1 MDNLEEFSSAEIE
14 KALSSEFKKKQPI
27 ASLALPFSVRSISIP
42 RTAQNAAYTLSMTD
56 TKDSDK
62 TIIYKAMIAAYN
74 YTFFDKSAALSA
86 KNLFSSAAKPFISW
100 LNAHKIENRYEIL
113 KLYETDRM
121 DELEN
126 HGGDSPLNR
135 LRPVLG
141 YAIES
146 ESLGKELSSDEYAYL
161 IELRE
166 TKPTPNLNKTQK
178 SIASYFGAVDWL
190 RRDDIGIGSELY
202 SALAS
207 PKLAVNSLSLTA
219 ATIILELKTYKD
231 ELHTLIKSMEPQ
243 LSPWLVIESKGIR
256 NEKCKAVGNLI
267 YLMLSAYHKQD
278 NPSNTLKAALEALI
292 LSNSRSLAAYSI
304 ISSALK
310 SQDECDSLFLNKER
324 DKTKVNVVFTHYHCT
339 TLLNGTLFSI
349 EWIKGVL
356 KGDSSKALT
365 DVEGLMFACLMASL
379 TVQPTDIPKLRHSD
393 FRLMKIGGRVTNIE
407 CEYFKGR
414 AKVFHTTRSLS
425 ARTPEGKALLILLEQ
440 QDEGLPFFTKQE
452 LVMSNQIRSFFGA
465 FNALL
470 QTSDLSEKIKVAH
483 EKQQLPNLMPQ
494 AMCALISHGIHPE
507 NVVNKYPKRIATEE
521 RRKLVAQSP
530 SPCQRYIFGLQAI
543 KNSAVHAFSDP
554 YTLHYLIN
562 RNSHSNQTEKVSYLT
577 EENEEWMNSSGR
589 ITREVMLDLIQNVFN
604 LNFDQDNEE
613 QDNEEQVAA
622 FNSEFMAVTDS
633 IAYKHEEMNARLRVV
648 TGQEKGRVNEV
659 GVMALSNQKENEA
672 LSPIYVSDSPIT
684 VLKMHNYLHEFKKNY
699 KKLLSHNPEH
709 LFKTVIPTVEWLE
722 DTLPKLSK
730 ASQRK
735 GREQFDLMIKNGVV
749 MSVFHSM

>member
-1 MDNLEEFSSAEIE
+1 MDNVEEFSSAEIE

-27 ASLALPFSVRSISIP
+27 ASLELPFSVRSISIP
-42 RTAQNAAYTLSMTD
+42 KCHSNGAYTLLMTD
-56 TKDSDK
+56 TENSDK
-62 TIIYKAMIAAYN
+62 AIIYKAMIAAYN
-74 YTFFDKSAALSA
+74 YAFFDKSAALTA
-86 KNLFSSAAKPFISW
+86 KSLFSKAAKPFIAW
-100 LNAHKIENRYEIL
+100 LNAHKIENRYEVL

-121 DELEN
+121 DELDN
-126 HGGDSPLNR
+126 HGGLSPLSS
-135 LRPVLG
+135 LKGVLS

-146 ESLGKELSSDEYAYL
+146 ESLRKELSSDEYAYL
-161 IELRE
+161 IELRK
-166 TKPTPNLNKTQK
+166 TKPTPNLNNSQK
-178 SIASYFGAVDWL
+178 SIASYFGALDWL

-219 ATIILELKTYKD
+219 ATIILELKTCKD
-231 ELHTLIKSMEPQ
+231 ELYALIKSIEPQ
-243 LSPWLVIESKGIR
+243 LSPWLAVESKDGIH
-256 NEKCKAVGNLI
+256 EKCKAVGNII
-267 YLMLSAYHKQD
+267 YLMLSAYHRQD
-278 NPSNTLKAALEALI
+278 NPSNALKAALEALI
-292 LSNSRSLAAYSI
+292 LSNSRSLASYNTI
-304 ISSALK
+304 THALK

-324 DKTKVNVVFTHYHCT
+324 EKAKVNVRFGHVHCT
-339 TLLNGTLFSI
+339 AILNGTLFSI
-349 EWIKGVL
+349 EWIKDVL
-356 KGDSSKALT
+356 KGDSSKTLT
-365 DVEGLMFACLMASL
+365 SVEGLMFAWLIASL
-379 TVQPTDIPKLRHSD
+379 TVQPTDIPKLTHSD
-393 FRLMKIGGRVTNIE
+393 FRLMKVARRVTNIE

-425 ARTPEGKALLILLEQ
+425 ARTPEGKALLTLLEQ
-440 QDEGLPFFTKQE
+440 QDEGLPFFTKQV
-452 LVMSNQIRSFFGA
+452 LVISNKINSLLGV

-470 QTSDLSEKIKVAH
+470 QISDLSERLEATH

-494 AMCALISHGIHPE
+494 AICALISHGIHSE
-507 NVVNKYPKRIATEE
+507 NVIENPVKITIEE

-530 SPCQRYIFGLQAI
+530 SPCQKEIFALQAI
-543 KNSAVHAFSDP
+543 KNIAVHAFSDP

-577 EENEEWMNSSGR
+577 EENEEWINSSGR

-604 LNFDQDNEE
+604 LNFDQDNEK
-613 QDNEEQVAA
+613 QVAA
-622 FNSEFMAVTDS
+622 FNSEFMAVTDL

-648 TGQEKGRVNEV
+648 TGQEKGSVNEV
-659 GVMALSNQKENEA
+659 GVMALSDQKENEA
-672 LSPIYVSDSPIT
+672 LSPIYVSDSPII

-722 DTLPKLSK
+722 DTLPKMSK

>member
-1 MDNLEEFSSAEIE
+1 MGNFEEFSSAEIE

-27 ASLALPFSVRSISIP
+27 TSLELPFSVRSISIP
-42 RTAQNAAYTLSMTD
+42 RCASNAAYTLLMTD
-56 TKDSDK
+56 SEDPNK

-74 YTFFDKSAALSA
+74 YVFFDKSAALSA
-86 KNLFSSAAKPFISW
+86 KNLFSKTAKPFIGW
-100 LNAHKIENRYEIL
+100 LNAHKIENRYETL
-113 KLYETDRM
+113 KVYETDRM
-121 DELEN
+121 DELDN
-126 HGGDSPLNR
+126 HGGSSPLST
-135 LRPVLG
+135 LKSVLG

-146 ESLGKELSSDEYAYL
+146 ESLRKELSSEEYAYL
-161 IELRE
+161 VELCK
-166 TKPTPNLNKTQK
+166 TKPTPNLNKSQK
-178 SIASYFGAVDWL
+178 SIASYFGALDWL
-190 RRDDIGIGSELY
+190 RRDDIGIGEKLY

-231 ELHTLIKSMEPQ
+231 ELHTLIKSIESQ
-243 LSPWLVIESKGIR
+243 LSPRFAIESKDR
-256 NEKCKAVGNLI
+256 RSEQSKAVGNII
-267 YLMLSAYHKQD
+267 YLMVSAYHKQD
-278 NPSNTLKAALEALI
+278 NPSNPLKAALQAFI
-292 LSNSRSLAAYSI
+292 LSNSRSLAAYST

-310 SQDECDSLFLNKER
+310 SQDECDSLFLNKR
-324 DKTKVNVVFTHYHCT
+324 GDKAKVNVGFTEAHFT

-349 EWIKGVL
+349 KWIKGVL
-356 KGDSSKALT
+356 KGDSSKTLT
-365 DVEGLMFACLMASL
+365 SVEGLMFAWLMASL
-379 TVQPTDIPKLRHSD
+379 TVQPTDISKLTHSD
-393 FRLMKIGGRVTNIE
+393 FRLMKVGGRVTNIE

-414 AKVFHTTRSLS
+414 GKVFHITRSLS
-425 ARTPEGKALLILLEQ
+425 ARTPEGKALLTLLEQ
-440 QDEGLPFFTKQE
+440 QDEGLPFFTKQV
-452 LVMSNQIRSFFGA
+452 LVISNKINSLLGV
-465 FNALL
+465 FNELL
-470 QTSDLSEKIKVAH
+470 QISDLSEKLEATH

-494 AMCALISHGIHPE
+494 AICALISHGIHSE
-507 NVVNKYPKRIATEE
+507 NVIENPVKITIEE

-530 SPCQRYIFGLQAI
+530 SPCKKEIFGLQAI

-604 LNFDQDNEE
+604 LNFDQDNEK
-613 QDNEEQVAA
+613 QVAA
-622 FNSEFMAVTDS
+622 FNSEFMAVTDL
-633 IAYKHEEMNARLRVV
+633 IAHKHEEMNARLKVV

-659 GVMALSNQKENEA
+659 GVMALSNQNENEA
-672 LSPIYVSDSPIT
+672 LSPIYVSDNPIA

-709 LFKTVIPTVEWLE
+709 LFKTVLPTVEWLE
-722 DTLPKLSK
+722 DTLPKMSK

>member
-1 MDNLEEFSSAEIE
+1 MDNVEELTSAEIE
-14 KALSSEFKKKQPI
+14 KALSSDFKNKQPV
-27 ASLALPFSVRSISIP
+27 ASLELPFSVRSIFIP
-42 RTAQNAAYTLSMTD
+42 KQERATAAYTLSMTD
-56 TKDSDK
+56 PDDPDK

-74 YTFFDKSAALSA
+74 YIFFDKSAPVSA
-86 KNLFSSAAKPFISW
+86 KSMFSKAAKPFIAW
-100 LNAHKIENRYEIL
+100 LNGHKIENRYQTL

-121 DELEN
+121 DELES
-126 HGGDSPLNR
+126 HGGFSPLHY
-135 LRPVLG
+135 LRAVLG

-146 ESLGKELSSDEYAYL
+146 ESLRKELSSDEYAYL
-161 IELRE
+161 YELRK
-166 TKPTPNLNKTQK
+166 TKPTPNLNRSQK

-243 LSPWLVIESKGIR
+243 LSPWLVIESKDSR
-256 NEKCKAVGNLI
+256 SEKYKAVGNIL
-267 YLMLSAYHKQD
+267 YLTLSAYHQQD
-278 NPSNTLKAALEALI
+278 NPSNTLKAALEVL
-292 LSNSRSLAAYSI
+292 LVCNSNSLTAYRTMTP
-304 ISSALK
+304 ALK
-310 SQDECDSLFLNKER
+310 SQHDCDSLFLNKVR
-324 DKTKVNVVFTHYHCT
+324 DKTKVNVEFTKYHCT
-339 TLLNGTLFSI
+339 SVLNGTLFSI

-365 DVEGLMFACLMASL
+365 DVEGVMFAWLMASL
-379 TVQPTDIPKLRHSD
+379 TVQPNDIPKLRHSD
-393 FRLMKIGGRVTNIE
+393 FRLMKVGGRVTNIE

-440 QDEGLPFFTKQE
+440 QDEGLPFFTNQG
-452 LVMSNQIRSFFGA
+452 LRISNQLPSLLGT

-470 QTSDLSEKIKVAH
+470 QMSDLSEKIKLAH

-494 AMCALISHGIHPE
+494 AICALICHGIHPE
-507 NVVNKYPKRIATEE
+507 NLVENPRKITIAE
-521 RRKLVAQSP
+521 RRKLVAQSQ
-530 SPCQRYIFGLQAI
+530 STCQRTIFGLQAI
-543 KNSAVHAFSDP
+543 KNSAVHAFSAP
-554 YTLHYLIN
+554 YTLNYLIN

-604 LNFDQDNEE
+604 LNFDQDNEK
-613 QDNEEQVAA
+613 QVAA

-633 IAYKHEEMNARLRVV
+633 IADKHEEMNARLRVV

-709 LFKTVIPTVEWLE
+709 LFITVIPTVEWLE

>member
-1 MDNLEEFSSAEIE
+1 MDNVEELTSAEIE
-14 KALSSEFKKKQPI
+14 KALSSDFKNKQPV
-27 ASLALPFSVRSISIP
+27 ASLELPFSVRSISIP
-42 RTAQNAAYTLSMTD
+42 KTGTSAAYTLSMTD
-56 TKDSDK
+56 TEDSDK
-62 TIIYKAMIAAYN
+62 AIIYKAMIAAYN
-74 YTFFDKSAALSA
+74 YVFFDKSAPVSA
-86 KNLFSSAAKPFISW
+86 KSMFSKAAKPFIAW
-100 LNAHKIENRYEIL
+100 LNGHKIENRYQTL

-126 HGGDSPLNR
+126 HGGFSPLHY
-135 LRPVLG
+135 LRVVLG

-146 ESLGKELSSDEYAYL
+146 ESLRKELSSDEYAYL
-161 IELRE
+161 YELRK

-190 RRDDIGIGSELY
+190 RRDDIGIGSEFY

-243 LSPWLVIESKGIR
+243 LSPWLVIESKGSR
-256 NEKCKAVGNLI
+256 SEKSKAVGNIL
-267 YLMLSAYHKQD
+267 YLMLSAYHQQD
-278 NPSNTLKAALEALI
+278 NPSNTLKAALKVL
-292 LSNSRSLAAYSI
+292 LVCNSNSLTAYSTMTP
-304 ISSALK
+304 ALK
-310 SQDECDSLFLNKER
+310 SQDDCDSLFLNKVR
-324 DKTKVNVVFTHYHCT
+324 DKTKVNVDFTERHCT
-339 TLLNGTLFSI
+339 SALNGELFSI

-356 KGDSSKALT
+356 NDEPSTALT
-365 DVEGLMFACLMASL
+365 DVEQLMFAWLMASL
-379 TVQPTDIPKLRHSD
+379 TVQANDIPKLRHSD
-393 FRLMKIGGRVTNIE
+393 FRLMKVGGRVTNIE

-425 ARTPEGKALLILLEQ
+425 ARAPEGKALLILLEQ
-440 QDEGLPFFTKQE
+440 QDEGLPFFTLQT
-452 LVMSNQIRSFFGA
+452 LHIINTTSTRLGI

-470 QTSDLSEKIKVAH
+470 QSDHLSEKMKAAH
-483 EKQQLPNLMPQ
+483 EKQQLPYLMPQ
-494 AMCALISHGIHPE
+494 AICALICHGIHPR
-507 NVVNKYPKRIATEE
+507 NVVENAQKTPIAE

-530 SPCQRYIFGLQAI
+530 SPCQTTIFGLQAI

-554 YTLHYLIN
+554 YTLNYLIN

-589 ITREVMLDLIQNVFN
+589 ITREVMLDLIHNVFN
-604 LNFDQDNEE
+604 LNFNPRNE
-613 QDNEEQVAA
+613 QQVAA
-622 FNSEFMAVTDS
+622 FNSEFMAVTDL

-648 TGQEKGRVNEV
+648 TGQEKGRVDEV
-659 GVMALSNQKENEA
+659 GVMALSNQKEDEA
-672 LSPIYVSDSPIT
+672 LAPLYVLDSPVT
-684 VLKMHNYLHEFKKNY
+684 VLKMHNYLYEFKKNY

-709 LFKTVIPTVEWLE
+709 LFKTVIPTVEWIE
-722 DTLPKLSK
+722 DTITKMSK

-735 GREQFDLMIKNGVV
+735 GREQFDVMIKNGVV

>member
-1 MDNLEEFSSAEIE
+1 MGDFEEFSSAEIE

-27 ASLALPFSVRSISIP
+27 ASLALPLSVRSISIP
-42 RTAQNAAYTLSMTD
+42 RTAHAAAYTLLMTD

-62 TIIYKAMIAAYN
+62 AIIYKAMIAAYN

-86 KNLFSSAAKPFISW
+86 KDQFSRAAKPFIAW
-100 LNAHKIENRYEIL
+100 LNAHKIENRYDTL

-126 HGGDSPLNR
+126 HGGESPLNK
-135 LRPVLG
+135 LKSVLG

-146 ESLGKELSSDEYAYL
+146 ESLREELSSGEYAYL
-161 IELRE
+161 VELRK
-166 TKPTPNLNKTQK
+166 TKHTPNLNRSQK
-178 SIASYFGAVDWL
+178 SIASYFGALDWL
-190 RRDDIGIGSELY
+190 RRDDIGIGSQLY

-207 PKLAVNSLSLTA
+207 PKLAVKSLSLTA
-219 ATIILELKTYKD
+219 ATVILELKTYKD
-231 ELHTLIKSMEPQ
+231 ELQTLIKSIEPQ
-243 LSPWLVIESKGIR
+243 LSPWLAVESKDSN
-256 NEKCKAVGNLI
+256 NERYKAVGNII

-278 NPSNTLKAALEALI
+278 NPSNTLKAALQALI
-292 LSNSRSLAAYSI
+292 LSNSNSLAARSVI
-304 ISSALK
+304 TSALK
-310 SQDECDSLFLNKER
+310 SQDECDSLFLNKR
-324 DKTKVNVVFTHYHCT
+324 ADKTKVNAVFTTGHCT
-339 TLLNGTLFSI
+339 RLLDGTLFSI
-349 EWIKGVL
+349 EWINGVL
-356 KGDSSKALT
+356 NGDSSKALT
-365 DVEGLMFACLMASL
+365 DVEGVMFSWLMASL
-379 TVQPTDIPKLRHSD
+379 TVQPCDIPKLRHSD
-393 FRLMKIGGRVTNIE
+393 FRLMKVGGRVTNIE

-425 ARTPEGKALLILLEQ
+425 ARTPEGKALLKLLEQ
-440 QDEGLPFFTKQE
+440 QDEDLSFFTKQV
-452 LVMSNQIRSFFGA
+452 LAISDKIPSLLGV

-470 QTSDLSEKIKVAH
+470 QISDLSEKIKVAH
-483 EKQQLPNLMPQ
+483 EKQQLPNVMPQ
-494 AMCALISHGIHPE
+494 TICALISHGIHPG
-507 NVVNKYPKRIATEE
+507 NVIKNPYKIPVEE

-530 SPCQRYIFGLQAI
+530 SPCQREIFGLQAI

-562 RNSHSNQTEKVSYLT
+562 RNSHSNQTEKVSYLI

-589 ITREVMLDLIQNVFN
+589 ITREVMLDLIQNVFS
-604 LNFDQDNEE
+604 LNFE
-613 QDNEEQVAA
+613 QDNERQVAA
-622 FNSEFMAVTDS
+622 FNSEFMAVTDL

-648 TGQEKGRVNEV
+648 TGKEKGRVNEV
-659 GVMALSNQKENEA
+659 GVMALSDQKENEA
-672 LSPIYVSDSPIT
+672 LSPIYVSDTPIT
-684 VLKMHNYLHEFKKNY
+684 VLKMHNYLHEFKNNY

>member
-1 MDNLEEFSSAEIE
+1 MDNLEALSSVEIE

-27 ASLALPFSVRSISIP
+27 ASLELPFSVRSISIP
-42 RTAQNAAYTLSMTD
+42 KCGRYSAYTLLMTN

-62 TIIYKAMIAAYN
+62 AIIYKAMIAAYN
-74 YTFFDKSAALSA
+74 FAFFDKSAVLSA
-86 KNLFSSAAKPFISW
+86 KKTFSSAAKPFIAW

-121 DELEN
+121 DELGN
-126 HGGDSPLNR
+126 HGGFSPLNH
-135 LRPVLG
+135 LRTVLG

-146 ESLGKELSSDEYAYL
+146 ESLSKELSSDDYGYL
-161 IELRE
+161 DELRK
-166 TKPTPNLNKTQK
+166 TKPTPNLNKSQK
-178 SIASYFGAVDWL
+178 SIASYFGALDWL

-202 SALAS
+202 SALSS

-219 ATIILELKTYKD
+219 ATLILELKTYKD

-243 LSPWLVIESKGIR
+243 LSPWLAIESKDGIG
-256 NEKCKAVGNLI
+256 EKRKAVGNII
-267 YLMLSAYHKQD
+267 YLMLSAYYKQD
-278 NPSNTLKAALEALI
+278 NPSNALKAALEALI
-292 LSNSRSLAAYSI
+292 LTNSISLASYSAI
-304 ISSALK
+304 ISTLK
-310 SQDECDSLFLNKER
+310 SQDECDRLFLNKER
-324 DKTKVNVVFTHYHCT
+324 DKTKVNAKFTYTHCT
-339 TLLNGTLFSI
+339 ALLNGTLFSI

-365 DVEGLMFACLMASL
+365 DVEGLMFAWLMASL
-379 TVQPTDIPKLRHSD
+379 TVQPTDIPKLTHSD
-393 FRLMKIGGRVTNIE
+393 FRLMKVGGRVTNIE

-440 QDEGLPFFTKQE
+440 RGEGLLFFTQQA
-452 LVMSNQIRSFFGA
+452 LVISNTNNSLSGV

-470 QTSDLSEKIKVAH
+470 QISDLSEKIKVAH

-494 AMCALISHGIHPE
+494 AICALVSNGIHSKK
-507 NVVNKYPKRIATEE
+507 VVNNPQRIAIEE

-530 SPCQRYIFGLQAI
+530 SPCQSRIFGLQAI

-554 YTLHYLIN
+554 YTLNYLIN

-589 ITREVMLDLIQNVFN
+589 IIREVMLDLIQNVFN

-613 QDNEEQVAA
+613 QVAA
-622 FNSEFMAVTDS
+622 FNSEFMAVTDL

-648 TGQEKGRVNEV
+648 TGQEKGCVNEV
-659 GVMALSNQKENEA
+659 GVMALSDQKENEA
-672 LSPIYVSDSPIT
+672 LSPIYVSDNPIT

-722 DTLPKLSK
+722 DTLPKMSK

>member
-1 MDNLEEFSSAEIE
+1 
-14 KALSSEFKKKQPI
+14 
-27 ASLALPFSVRSISIP
+27 
-42 RTAQNAAYTLSMTD
+42 
-56 TKDSDK
+56 
-62 TIIYKAMIAAYN
+62 
-74 YTFFDKSAALSA
+74 
-86 KNLFSSAAKPFISW
+86 
-100 LNAHKIENRYEIL
+100 
-113 KLYETDRM
+113 M

-126 HGGDSPLNR
+126 HGGDSPLNK
-135 LRPVLG
+135 LKPVLG

-146 ESLGKELSSDEYAYL
+146 ESLQKELSSDEYAYL
-161 IELRE
+161 MELRK
-166 TKPTPNLNKTQK
+166 TKPTPNLNRSQK
-178 SIASYFGAVDWL
+178 SIASYFGALDWL

-219 ATIILELKTYKD
+219 ATIILELKSYKD

-243 LSPWLVIESKGIR
+243 LSPWLVIESKGSR
-256 NEKCKAVGNLI
+256 NGKRKAVGNII

-278 NPSNTLKAALEALI
+278 NPSNTLKAVLQALI
-292 LSNSRSLAAYSI
+292 LSNSRSLAAYNTI
-304 ISSALK
+304 IPVLK

-324 DKTKVNVVFTHYHCT
+324 DKTKVNVKFAELHFSAS
-339 TLLNGTLFSI
+339 LDGALFSI

-365 DVEGLMFACLMASL
+365 GVEGLMFAWLMASL
-379 TVQPTDIPKLRHSD
+379 TVQTFDIPKLTHSD
-393 FRLMKIGGRVTNIE
+393 FRLMKVGGRVTNIE

-425 ARTPEGKALLILLEQ
+425 ARTAEGKALLMLLEQ
-440 QDEGLPFFTKQE
+440 QDEGLPFFANQG
-452 LVMSNQIRSFFGA
+452 LRISNQIPSLLGV

-470 QTSDLSEKIKVAH
+470 QVDDLSEKIEVAH
-483 EKQQLPNLMPQ
+483 EKQQRPNLMPQ
-494 AMCALISHGIHPE
+494 AICALISHGIHSE
-507 NVVNKYPKRIATEE
+507 NVIENPKKITPDE
-521 RRKLVAQSP
+521 RRKLVAQSQ
-530 SPCQRYIFGLQAI
+530 SPCQVHIFGLQAI

-589 ITREVMLDLIQNVFN
+589 ITREVMLDLIHNVFN
-604 LNFDQDNEE
+604 LNFNPRNE
-613 QDNEEQVAA
+613 QQVAA

-633 IAYKHEEMNARLRVV
+633 IADKHEEMNARLRVV

-722 DTLPKLSK
+722 DTLPKMSK

>member
-1 MDNLEEFSSAEIE
+1 MDDLEALSSVEIE
-14 KALSSEFKKKQPI
+14 TLLSSEFAKKQLVTSI
-27 ASLALPFSVRSISIP
+27 KMPFSVRSISIP
-42 RTAQNAAYTLSMTD
+42 KCGGNAAYTLLMTD

-62 TIIYKAMIAAYN
+62 AIIYKAMIAVYN
-74 YTFFDKSAALSA
+74 YAFFDKSAVLSA
-86 KNLFSSAAKPFISW
+86 KELFLKAAKPFIKW
-100 LNAHKIENRYEIL
+100 LNAHKIENRYETL

-126 HGGDSPLNR
+126 HGGSSPLMN
-135 LRPVLG
+135 LKVVLG

-146 ESLGKELSSDEYAYL
+146 ESLSKELSSDEYAYL
-161 IELRE
+161 IELRK
-166 TKPTPNLNKTQK
+166 TKHTPNLNKSQK
-178 SIASYFGAVDWL
+178 STASYFGALDWL

-219 ATIILELKTYKD
+219 ATVILELKTYKD
-231 ELHTLIKSMEPQ
+231 ELQTLIKSIEPQ
-243 LSPWLVIESKGIR
+243 LSPWLVIESKDGTS
-256 NEKCKAVGNLI
+256 EKRKSVGNII

-278 NPSNTLKAALEALI
+278 NPSNALKAALGAFI
-292 LSNSRSLAAYSI
+292 LSNSSSLATYNAI
-304 ISSALK
+304 TPALQ
-310 SQDECDSLFLNKER
+310 SQEECDSLFLNKER
-324 DKTKVNVVFTHYHCT
+324 NKAKVGVHFAKVHFTA
-339 TLLNGTLFSI
+339 TLDGTLFSI

-365 DVEGLMFACLMASL
+365 DVEGLMFAWLMASL
-379 TVQPTDIPKLRHSD
+379 TVQPNDIPKLTHSD
-393 FRLMKIGGRVTNIE
+393 FRLMKVGGRVTNIE

-425 ARTPEGKALLILLEQ
+425 VRTPEGKALLILLEQ
-440 QDEGLPFFTKQE
+440 QDEDLSFFTKQV
-452 LVMSNQIRSFFGA
+452 LTMSKQINSLLGV

-470 QTSDLSEKIKVAH
+470 QISDLSEKLEAAH

-494 AMCALISHGIHPE
+494 AICALVSNGIHPE
-507 NVVNKYPKRIATEE
+507 NVVNNPKKITIEE
-521 RRKLVAQSP
+521 RRKLVAQSQ
-530 SPCQRYIFGLQAI
+530 SPCQKSIFGLQAI

-554 YTLHYLIN
+554 YTLNYLIN

-577 EENEEWMNSSGR
+577 EENEEWMNRSGR

-604 LNFDQDNEE
+604 LNFKPENEK
-613 QDNEEQVAA
+613 QVAA
-622 FNSEFMAVTDS
+622 FNSEFMAVTDL

-659 GVMALSNQKENEA
+659 GVMALSDQKENEA
-672 LSPIYVSDSPIT
+672 LSPIYVLDSPIT

-699 KKLLSHNPEH
+699 KKLLSHNPDH

-722 DTLPKLSK
+722 DTLPKMSK

>member
-1 MDNLEEFSSAEIE
+1 MGDYEELSSAEIE

-42 RTAQNAAYTLSMTD
+42 KSRQSAAYILSMTD

-74 YTFFDKSAALSA
+74 FAFFDKSASLSA
-86 KNLFSSAAKPFISW
+86 KALFSLTAKPFIAW

-126 HGGDSPLNR
+126 HGGDSPLKK
-135 LRPVLG
+135 LKPVLG

-146 ESLGKELSSDEYAYL
+146 ESLRKELSNDEYAYL
-161 IELRE
+161 IELRK

-178 SIASYFGAVDWL
+178 SIASYFGALDWL
-190 RRDDIGIGSELY
+190 RRNDIGIGSELY
-202 SALAS
+202 SVLAS

-219 ATIILELKTYKD
+219 ATVILELKTYKD
-231 ELHTLIKSMEPQ
+231 ELQTLIKSIEPQ
-243 LSPWLVIESKGIR
+243 LSPWLAIESKGSR
-256 NEKCKAVGNLI
+256 VERYKAVGNII
-267 YLMLSAYHKQD
+267 YLMLSAYHKQG
-278 NPSNTLKAALEALI
+278 NPSNILKAALQALI
-292 LSNSRSLAAYSI
+292 LSNSTSLAAYSVI
-304 ISSALK
+304 TSALK
-310 SQDECDSLFLNKER
+310 SQDECDSLFLNKRR
-324 DKTKVNVVFTHYHCT
+324 DKTKVNVKFTQSHCT
-339 TLLNGTLFSI
+339 TLLNSTLFSI

-365 DVEGLMFACLMASL
+365 DVEGLMFAWLMASL

-393 FRLMKIGGRVTNIE
+393 FRLMKVGGRVTNIE

-440 QDEGLPFFTKQE
+440 QDKRLPFFTKQV
-452 LVMSNQIRSFFGA
+452 LVMSNKINSVLGF

-470 QTSDLSEKIKVAH
+470 QISDLSEKLEAAH

-494 AMCALISHGIHPE
+494 AICALISHAIHPE
-507 NVVNKYPKRIATEE
+507 NVVNNPRRITTEE

-530 SPCQRYIFGLQAI
+530 SPCQRDIFGLQAI

-604 LNFDQDNEE
+604 LNFDQD
-613 QDNEEQVAA
+613 DEEQVAA

-722 DTLPKLSK
+722 DTLPKMSK

>member
-1 MDNLEEFSSAEIE
+1 MGNFEEFSSSEIE
-14 KALSSEFKKKQPI
+14 KALSSEFKKKQPVTSI
-27 ASLALPFSVRSISIP
+27 KMPFSVRSISIP
-42 RTAQNAAYTLSMTD
+42 MCASCAAYTLLMTD
-56 TKDSDK
+56 NKDSDK
-62 TIIYKAMIAAYN
+62 AIIYKAMIAAYN
-74 YTFFDKSAALSA
+74 YAFFDKSAALSA
-86 KNLFSSAAKPFISW
+86 KNLFSQTAKPFIEW
-100 LNAHKIENRYEIL
+100 LNAHKVENRYEAL

-121 DELEN
+121 DELGN
-126 HGGDSPLNR
+126 HGGYSPLMN
-135 LRPVLG
+135 LKVVLG

-146 ESLGKELSSDEYAYL
+146 ESLREELSSDEYAYL
-161 IELRE
+161 IELRK
-166 TKPTPNLNKTQK
+166 TKHTPNLNKSQK
-178 SIASYFGAVDWL
+178 SIASYFGALDWL

-207 PKLAVNSLSLTA
+207 PKLAVKSLSLTA
-219 ATIILELKTYKD
+219 ATVILELKTYKD
-231 ELHTLIKSMEPQ
+231 ELQTLIKSIEPQ
-243 LSPWLVIESKGIR
+243 LSPWLVIESKDSKT
-256 NEKCKAVGNLI
+256 EKGKAVGNII
-267 YLMLSAYHKQD
+267 YLMLSAYHTQD
-278 NPSNTLKAALEALI
+278 NPSNALKAALGTFI
-292 LSNSRSLAAYSI
+292 LSNSNSLAAYSAI
-304 ISSALK
+304 TFALK
-310 SQDECDSLFLNKER
+310 SQDECDSLFLNKR
-324 DKTKVNVVFTHYHCT
+324 ADKTKVNVKFAKDHCT

-349 EWIKGVL
+349 EWVKGVL
-356 KGDSSKALT
+356 NGDSSKALT
-365 DVEGLMFACLMASL
+365 DVEELMFAWLMASL
-379 TVQPTDIPKLRHSD
+379 TVQPADIPKLTHSD
-393 FRLMKIGGRVTNIE
+393 FRLMKVGGRVTNIE

-425 ARTPEGKALLILLEQ
+425 ARAPEGKALLILLEQ
-440 QDEGLPFFTKQE
+440 QDEGLPFFTKQV
-452 LVMSNQIRSFFGA
+452 LVISNRINSLLGV

-470 QTSDLSEKIKVAH
+470 QIRDLSEKLEAAH

-494 AMCALISHGIHPE
+494 AICSLFSNGIHAQNVE
-507 NVVNKYPKRIATEE
+507 NFNKITIEE

-530 SPCQRYIFGLQAI
+530 SPCQKEIFGLQAI

-604 LNFDQDNEE
+604 LNFDQDNEK
-613 QDNEEQVAA
+613 QVAA
-622 FNSEFMAVTDS
+622 FNSEFMAVTDL

-659 GVMALSNQKENEA
+659 GVMALSDQKENEA
-672 LSPIYVSDSPIT
+672 LSPIYVSDNPIT

-699 KKLLSHNPEH
+699 KKLLSHNPDH
-709 LFKTVIPTVEWLE
+709 LFKTVMPTVEWLE
-722 DTLPKLSK
+722 DTLPKMSK

>member
-1 MDNLEEFSSAEIE
+1 MDNVESLSSAEIE

-27 ASLALPFSVRSISIP
+27 ASLELPFSVRSIPISK
-42 RTAQNAAYTLSMTD
+42 TGASAAYTLLMTD

-62 TIIYKAMIAAYN
+62 AIIYKAMIAAYN
-74 YTFFDKSAALSA
+74 YTFFDRSAALSA
-86 KNLFSSAAKPFISW
+86 KEIFSTAVKPFIVW
-100 LNAHKIENRYEIL
+100 LNTHKIENRYEIL
-113 KLYETDRM
+113 KLYETHRM

-126 HGGDSPLNR
+126 HGGASPLIS
-135 LRPVLG
+135 LKIVLG
-141 YAIES
+141 YTIES
-146 ESLGKELSSDEYAYL
+146 ESLRKELSSDEYAYL
-161 IELRE
+161 IELRK
-166 TKPTPNLNKTQK
+166 TKHTPNLNKSQK
-178 SIASYFGAVDWL
+178 SIASYFGALDWL
-190 RRDDIGIGSELY
+190 RRDDIGIGSERY

-219 ATIILELKTYKD
+219 ATVILELKTYKD
-231 ELHTLIKSMEPQ
+231 ELQALIRSIKPQ
-243 LSPWLVIESKGIR
+243 LSPWLVIESKDSR
-256 NEKCKAVGNLI
+256 FERCKAVGKLI

-278 NPSNTLKAALEALI
+278 NPSNALKAALGAFI
-292 LSNSRSLAAYSI
+292 LSNSSSLATYNAI
-304 ISSALK
+304 TPALQ
-310 SQDECDSLFLNKER
+310 SQEECDSLFLNKER
-324 DKTKVNVVFTHYHCT
+324 NKAKVGVHFAKVHFTA
-339 TLLNGTLFSI
+339 TLDGTLFSI

-356 KGDSSKALT
+356 NGDSSKALT
-365 DVEGLMFACLMASL
+365 DVEGLMFAWLMASFTL
-379 TVQPTDIPKLRHSD
+379 QPNDIPKLRHSD

-425 ARTPEGKALLILLEQ
+425 TRTPEGKALLILLEQ
-440 QDEGLPFFTKQE
+440 QDEGLPFFTKQG
-452 LVMSNQIRSFFGA
+452 LVISNKINSLLGV

-470 QTSDLSEKIKVAH
+470 QISDLSEKLEAAH
-483 EKQQLPNLMPQ
+483 KKQQLPNLMPQ
-494 AMCALISHGIHPE
+494 AICSLVSNGTHPE
-507 NVVNKYPKRIATEE
+507 NIIENPGKITIEE
-521 RRKLVAQSP
+521 RRKLVAQSQ
-530 SPCQRYIFGLQAI
+530 SPCQKNFFGFQAI

-554 YTLHYLIN
+554 YTLNYLIN

-604 LNFDQDNEE
+604 LNFKPENEK
-613 QDNEEQVAA
+613 QVVA
-622 FNSEFMAVTDS
+622 FNSEFMAVTDL

-659 GVMALSNQKENEA
+659 GVMALSDQKEDEA

-722 DTLPKLSK
+722 DTLPKMSK

>member
-1 MDNLEEFSSAEIE
+1 MDDLEALSSVEIE
-14 KALSSEFKKKQPI
+14 TLLSSEFAKKQLVTSI
-27 ASLALPFSVRSISIP
+27 KMPFSVRSISIP
-42 RTAQNAAYTLSMTD
+42 KCRGNAAYTLLMTD

-62 TIIYKAMIAAYN
+62 AIIYKAMIAAYN
-74 YTFFDKSAALSA
+74 YAFYDKSAALSA
-86 KNLFSSAAKPFISW
+86 KSLFSHAVKPFIQW
-100 LNAHKIENRYEIL
+100 LNAHKIENRYETL

-121 DELEN
+121 DELDN
-126 HGGDSPLNR
+126 HGGYSPLIN
-135 LRPVLG
+135 LKSLLG

-146 ESLGKELSSDEYAYL
+146 ESLRKELSSEEYAYL
-161 IELRE
+161 IELRK
-166 TKPTPNLNKTQK
+166 TKHTPNLNKSRK
-178 SIASYFGAVDWL
+178 SIASYFGALDWL
-190 RRDDIGIGSELY
+190 RRDDIGIGSERY

-231 ELHTLIKSMEPQ
+231 ELQTLIKSIEPQ
-243 LSPWLVIESKGIR
+243 LSPWLVIELKDSEYERG
-256 NEKCKAVGNLI
+256 KALGNII

-278 NPSNTLKAALEALI
+278 NPSNALKAAFQAFI
-292 LSNSRSLAAYSI
+292 LSNSRSLAAYSVI
-304 ISSALK
+304 TSALK
-310 SQDECDSLFLNKER
+310 SQDECDSLFLNKRRE
-324 DKTKVNVVFTHYHCT
+324 KTKVNVGFAQNHFTAS
-339 TLLNGTLFSI
+339 LDGTLFSI
-349 EWIKGVL
+349 ESIKGVL
-356 KGDSSKALT
+356 NGDSSKVLT
-365 DVEGLMFACLMASL
+365 DVEGLMFAWLMASL
-379 TVQPTDIPKLRHSD
+379 TVQPNDIPKLRHSD
-393 FRLMKIGGRVTNIE
+393 FRLMKVGGRVTNIE

-425 ARTPEGKALLILLEQ
+425 ARTSEGKALLILLEQ
-440 QDEGLPFFTKQE
+440 QDEGLPFYTKQD
-452 LVMSNQIRSFFGA
+452 LVISNKINSLLGV
-465 FNALL
+465 FNTLL
-470 QTSDLSEKIKVAH
+470 QTGDLSEKIKVTH

-494 AMCALISHGIHPE
+494 AICSLISHGIHPE
-507 NVVNKYPKRIATEE
+507 NVVNNPKIITIEE
-521 RRKLVAQSP
+521 RRKLVAQLQ
-530 SPCQRYIFGLQAI
+530 SPCQSGIWGLQAI

-554 YTLHYLIN
+554 YTLNYLIN

-604 LNFDQDNEE
+604 LNFKPENEK
-613 QDNEEQVAA
+613 QVAA
-622 FNSEFMAVTDS
+622 FNSEFMAVTDL
-633 IAYKHEEMNARLRVV
+633 IAYKHEEMNARLKVV

-659 GVMALSNQKENEA
+659 GVMALSDQKENEA

-699 KKLLSHNPEH
+699 KKLLSHNPDH

-722 DTLPKLSK
+722 DTLPKMSK

>member
-1 MDNLEEFSSAEIE
+1 MGDFEEFSSAEIE

-42 RTAQNAAYTLSMTD
+42 KTDIGHAAYTLSMTD
-56 TKDSDK
+56 TEDSDK

-74 YTFFDKSAALSA
+74 YAFFDKSAALSA
-86 KNLFSSAAKPFISW
+86 SRQFSSEAKPFIEW
-100 LNAHKIENRYEIL
+100 LNAHKIENRYEAL

-126 HGGDSPLNR
+126 HGGCSPLTR
-135 LRPVLG
+135 LKAVLG

-146 ESLGKELSSDEYAYL
+146 ESLRKELSSDEYAYL
-161 IELRE
+161 IELRK
-166 TKPTPNLNKTQK
+166 TKPTPNLNKSQK
-178 SIASYFGAVDWL
+178 SIASYFGASDWL
-190 RRDDIGIGSELY
+190 RRNDIGIGSELY

-207 PKLAVNSLSLTA
+207 PNLSVRSLSLTA
-219 ATIILELKTYKD
+219 ATIILEMKVYKD
-231 ELHTLIKSMEPQ
+231 ELYTLIKNIGPQ
-243 LSPWLVIESKGIR
+243 LSHWLSIESKDR
-256 NEKCKAVGNLI
+256 RSEKCKAVGNII

-278 NPSNTLKAALEALI
+278 NPTNALKAALETFI
-292 LSNSRSLAAYSI
+292 LSNANSLAAYST

-324 DKTKVNVVFTHYHCT
+324 DKVKVNVDFTVLHSSAFLDGS
-339 TLLNGTLFSI
+339 LLSI
-349 EWIKGVL
+349 EWIKRVL
-356 KGDSSKALT
+356 KDDSSKAMT
-365 DVEGLMFACLMASL
+365 NVEGLMFAWLMASL

-393 FRLMKIGGRVTNIE
+393 FRLMKVGGRVTNIE

-425 ARTPEGKALLILLEQ
+425 ARAPEGKALLKLLEQ
-440 QDEGLPFFTKQE
+440 QDEGLPFFIKQD
-452 LVMSNQIRSFFGA
+452 LVISNKINAFFGV

-470 QTSDLSEKIKVAH
+470 QISDLSEKLEAAH

-494 AMCALISHGIHPE
+494 AICALVSNGIHSK
-507 NVVNKYPKRIATEE
+507 NVVNSYQRIAIEE
-521 RRKLVAQSP
+521 RRTLVAQSQ
-530 SPCQRYIFGLQAI
+530 SPCQSGIFGLQAI

-554 YTLHYLIN
+554 YTLNYLIN
-562 RNSHSNQTEKVSYLT
+562 RNSHLNQTEKVSYLT

-613 QDNEEQVAA
+613 QVAA
-622 FNSEFMAVTDS
+622 FNSEFMAVTDL

-659 GVMALSNQKENEA
+659 GVMALSDQKENEA
-672 LSPIYVSDSPIT
+672 LSPIYVSDNPIT

-699 KKLLSHNPEH
+699 KKLLSHNPDH
-709 LFKTVIPTVEWLE
+709 LFKTVMPTVEWLE
-722 DTLPKLSK
+722 DTLPKMSK

>member
-14 KALSSEFKKKQPI
+14 KALSSEFQKKQSI
-27 ASLALPFSVRSISIP
+27 ASLELPFSVRSISIP
-42 RTAQNAAYTLSMTD
+42 KTDTGHAAYTLSMTD
-56 TKDSDK
+56 TEDSDK
-62 TIIYKAMIAAYN
+62 TIIYKAIIAAYN
-74 YTFFDKSAALSA
+74 YAFFDKSAALSA
-86 KNLFSSAAKPFISW
+86 SRQFSSEAKPFIEW
-100 LNAHKIENRYEIL
+100 LNVHKIENRYEAL

-126 HGGDSPLNR
+126 HGGCSPLTR
-135 LRPVLG
+135 LKGVLS

-146 ESLGKELSSDEYAYL
+146 ESLRKELSSDEYAYL
-161 IELRE
+161 IELRK
-166 TKPTPNLNKTQK
+166 TKPTPNLNKSQK
-178 SIASYFGAVDWL
+178 SIASYFGASDWL
-190 RRDDIGIGSELY
+190 RRNDIGIGSELY
-202 SALAS
+202 FALVS
-207 PKLAVNSLSLTA
+207 PKLAVKSLSLTA

-231 ELHTLIKSMEPQ
+231 ELHTLIKSIEPQ
-243 LSPWLVIESKGIR
+243 LNPWLAIESKDSNFER
-256 NEKCKAVGNLI
+256 SKVVGNII

-278 NPSNTLKAALEALI
+278 NSSNALKAALGTFI
-292 LSNSRSLAAYSI
+292 LSNSSSLDAYST

-310 SQDECDSLFLNKER
+310 SQDDCDSLFLNKRR
-324 DKTKVNVVFTHYHCT
+324 DKKKVSSDFTKLHSTV
-339 TLLNGTLFSI
+339 LLDGTLFSI

-365 DVEGLMFACLMASL
+365 DVEGLMFAWLMASL
-379 TVQPTDIPKLRHSD
+379 TVQPNDIPKLRHSD
-393 FRLMKIGGRVTNIE
+393 FRLMKVGGRVTNIE

-414 AKVFHTTRSLS
+414 AKVSHTTRSLS

-440 QDEGLPFFTKQE
+440 QDEGLPFFTKQC
-452 LVMSNQIRSFFGA
+452 LGISNQINSLSGV

-470 QTSDLSEKIKVAH
+470 QISYLSENLEAAH
-483 EKQQLPNLMPQ
+483 EKHQLPNLMPQ
-494 AMCALISHGIHPE
+494 AICSLVSNGIHPE
-507 NVVNKYPKRIATEE
+507 NVINNPKKITIEE
-521 RRKLVAQSP
+521 RRKLVAQSQ
-530 SPCQRYIFGLQAI
+530 SPCPKSIFSLQAI

-554 YTLHYLIN
+554 YTLNYLIN

-604 LNFDQDNEE
+604 LNFKPENEK
-613 QDNEEQVAA
+613 QVSA
-622 FNSEFMAVTDS
+622 FNSEFMAVTDL

-659 GVMALSNQKENEA
+659 GVMALSDQKENEA
-672 LSPIYVSDSPIT
+672 LSPIYVSDNPIT

-699 KKLLSHNPEH
+699 KKLLSYNPDH

-722 DTLPKLSK
+722 DTLPKMSK

>member
-1 MDNLEEFSSAEIE
+1 MGDFEEFSSAEIE

-42 RTAQNAAYTLSMTD
+42 KCAGSAAYTLLMTD

-62 TIIYKAMIAAYN
+62 AIIYKGMIAAYN
-74 YTFFDKSAALSA
+74 YAFLDKSAALSA
-86 KNLFSSAAKPFISW
+86 KDLFLRAAKPFIEW
-100 LNAHKIENRYEIL
+100 LNVHKIENRYEAL

-126 HGGDSPLNR
+126 HGGSSPLIR
-135 LRPVLG
+135 LRVVLS

-146 ESLGKELSSDEYAYL
+146 ESLRKELSSEEYAYL
-161 IELRE
+161 IELRK
-166 TKPTPNLNKTQK
+166 TKHTPNLNKSQK
-178 SIASYFGAVDWL
+178 SIASYFGALDWL
-190 RRDDIGIGSELY
+190 RRDGICIGSQLY

-219 ATIILELKTYKD
+219 ATVILELKTYKD
-231 ELHTLIKSMEPQ
+231 ELQTLIKSIEPQ
-243 LSPWLVIESKGIR
+243 LSPWLVIESKDSR
-256 NEKCKAVGNLI
+256 TEKAKAVGNII
-267 YLMLSAYHKQD
+267 YLMLSAYHTQD
-278 NPSNTLKAALEALI
+278 NPSNALKAALGTFI
-292 LSNSRSLAAYSI
+292 LSNSNSLAAYSAI
-304 ISSALK
+304 TSALK
-310 SQDECDSLFLNKER
+310 SQDECDSLFLNKR
-324 DKTKVNVVFTHYHCT
+324 ADKTKVNVNFTIGHCT
-339 TLLNGTLFSI
+339 SLLNGTLFSI

-356 KGDSSKALT
+356 NGDSSKALT
-365 DVEGLMFACLMASL
+365 DVEELMFAWLMASL
-379 TVQPTDIPKLRHSD
+379 TVQPTDIPKLSRSD
-393 FRLMKIGGRVTNIE
+393 FRLMKVGGRVTNIE

-414 AKVFHTTRSLS
+414 AKVYHTTRSLS

-440 QDEGLPFFTKQE
+440 QDEGLPFFTKQT
-452 LVMSNQIRSFFGA
+452 LVIRNQIHSLLGV

-470 QTSDLSEKIKVAH
+470 QISDLSEKLEAAH
-483 EKQQLPNLMPQ
+483 KKQQLPNLMPQ
-494 AMCALISHGIHPE
+494 AICALLSNGIHSE
-507 NVVNKYPKRIATEE
+507 NVIENPSKITIEE

-530 SPCQRYIFGLQAI
+530 SPCQVEIFGLQAI

-554 YTLHYLIN
+554 YTLNYLIN
-562 RNSHSNQTEKVSYLT
+562 RNSHLNQTEKVSYLT

-604 LNFDQDNEE
+604 LNFE

-622 FNSEFMAVTDS
+622 FNSEFMAVTDL

-648 TGQEKGRVNEV
+648 TGQEKGRVNEI
-659 GVMALSNQKENEA
+659 GVMALSDQKENEA

-699 KKLLSHNPEH
+699 KKLLSHNPDH
-709 LFKTVIPTVEWLE
+709 LFKAVIPTVEWLE
-722 DTLPKLSK
+722 DTLPKMSK

>member
-1 MDNLEEFSSAEIE
+1 MDNLEALSNVEIE
-14 KALSSEFKKKQPI
+14 TLLSSEFAKKQPVTSI
-27 ASLALPFSVRSISIP
+27 KIPFSVRSIFIP
-42 RTAQNAAYTLSMTD
+42 KGVSSAAYTLLMTD

-62 TIIYKAMIAAYN
+62 AIIYKAMIAAYN
-74 YTFFDKSAALSA
+74 YVFFDKSAALSA
-86 KNLFSSAAKPFISW
+86 KDLFSKVAKPFIEW
-100 LNAHKIENRYEIL
+100 LNAHKIKNRYEAL

-121 DELEN
+121 DELDN
-126 HGGDSPLNR
+126 HGGLSPLVN
-135 LRPVLG
+135 LKVVLG
-141 YAIES
+141 YSIES
-146 ESLGKELSSDEYAYL
+146 ESLRKELSSDEYAYL
-161 IELRE
+161 IELRK
-166 TKPTPNLNKTQK
+166 TKSTPNLNRSQK
-178 SIASYFGAVDWL
+178 SIASYFGALDWL

-207 PKLAVNSLSLTA
+207 PKLAMNSLSLTA

-243 LSPWLVIESKGIR
+243 LSSWLAIESKDSIFDR
-256 NEKCKAVGNLI
+256 CKAVGNII

-278 NPSNTLKAALEALI
+278 NPSNALRAALGTFI
-292 LSNSRSLAAYSI
+292 LSNSRSLAAYSAI
-304 ISSALK
+304 TSALK
-310 SQDECDSLFLNKER
+310 SQDECDSLFLNKKR
-324 DKTKVNVVFTHYHCT
+324 DKTKVNMDFASIHFTT
-339 TLLNGTLFSI
+339 SLDGVLFSI
-349 EWIKGVL
+349 KWIKDVL

-365 DVEGLMFACLMASL
+365 DVGGLMFAWLMASL
-379 TVQPTDIPKLRHSD
+379 TVQPNDIPKLRHSD
-393 FRLMKIGGRVTNIE
+393 FRLMKVGGRVTNIE

-440 QDEGLPFFTKQE
+440 QDEGLPFFTKQD
-452 LVMSNQIRSFFGA
+452 LSISNKIHSLLGV

-470 QTSDLSEKIKVAH
+470 QISDLSEKLKAAH

-494 AMCALISHGIHPE
+494 AICALISHGIHPQNVIE
-507 NVVNKYPKRIATEE
+507 NPYKITIEE
-521 RRKLVAQSP
+521 RRKLVAQSQ
-530 SPCQRYIFGLQAI
+530 SRCQRKFFGLQSI

-554 YTLHYLIN
+554 YTLNYLIN

-604 LNFDQDNEE
+604 LNFKPENEK
-613 QDNEEQVAA
+613 QVAA
-622 FNSEFMAVTDS
+622 FNSEFMAVTDL

-659 GVMALSNQKENEA
+659 GVMALSDQKEDEG

-684 VLKMHNYLHEFKKNY
+684 VLKIHNYLHEFKKNY
-699 KKLLSHNPEH
+699 KKLLSHNPDH

-722 DTLPKLSK
+722 DTLPKMSK
-730 ASQRK
+730 TSQRK
-735 GREQFDLMIKNGVV
+735 GRELFDLMIKNGVV

>member
-1 MDNLEEFSSAEIE
+1 MVNFEELSSAEIE
-14 KALSSEFKKKQPI
+14 KTLSSKFKKKQPI
-27 ASLALPFSVRSISIP
+27 ASLELPFSVRSISIP
-42 RTAQNAAYTLSMTD
+42 KMTNNIAYTLSMTD
-56 TKDSDK
+56 TEDSDK
-62 TIIYKAMIAAYN
+62 SIIYKAMIAAYN
-74 YTFFDKSAALSA
+74 NAFFDKSATLSA
-86 KNLFSSAAKPFISW
+86 KEIFSRAAKPFIEW
-100 LNAHKIENRYEIL
+100 LNAHKIENRYETL

-126 HGGDSPLNR
+126 HGGFSPLIK
-135 LRPVLG
+135 LKSVLG

-146 ESLGKELSSDEYAYL
+146 ESLRKELSGDEYAYL
-161 IELRE
+161 IELRK
-166 TKPTPNLNKTQK
+166 TKHTPNLNKSQK
-178 SIASYFGAVDWL
+178 SLASYFGALDWL
-190 RRDDIGIGSELY
+190 RRDDIGIGSDLY

-207 PKLAVNSLSLTA
+207 PKLAINSLSLTA
-219 ATIILELKTYKD
+219 ATVILELKPYKD
-231 ELHTLIKSMEPQ
+231 ELQTLIKSIKPQ
-243 LSPWLVIESKGIR
+243 LSPWLVIESKDSR
-256 NEKCKAVGNLI
+256 FEKVKAVGNII
-267 YLMLSAYHKQD
+267 YLTLSAYHRQD

-292 LSNSRSLAAYSI
+292 LSNSSSLATCNAI
-304 ISSALK
+304 TPALK
-310 SQDECDSLFLNKER
+310 SQDECDSLFLNKR
-324 DKTKVNVVFTHYHCT
+324 GDKKKVNTDLIKLHST
-339 TLLNGTLFSI
+339 ALLDGTLFSI

-356 KGDSSKALT
+356 NGDSSKALT
-365 DVEGLMFACLMASL
+365 NVEGLMFAWLMASL
-379 TVQPTDIPKLRHSD
+379 TVQPNDIPKLRHFD
-393 FRLMKIGGRVTNIE
+393 FRLMKVGGRVTNIE

-440 QDEGLPFFTKQE
+440 QDEDLPIFTKQG
-452 LVMSNQIRSFFGA
+452 LVMSNKINSLLGV

-470 QTSDLSEKIKVAH
+470 QISDLSEKLKTVH
-483 EKQQLPNLMPQ
+483 ENQQLPNLMPQ
-494 AMCALISHGIHPE
+494 AICALISHGIHPE
-507 NVVNKYPKRIATEE
+507 NVIENPGKITIEE
-521 RRKLVAQSP
+521 RRKLVAQSQ
-530 SPCQRYIFGLQAI
+530 SPCQTSIVALQAI

-554 YTLHYLIN
+554 YTLNYLIN

-604 LNFDQDNEE
+604 LNFDQG
-613 QDNEEQVAA
+613 NEEQVAA
-622 FNSEFMAVTDS
+622 FNSEFMAVTDL

-659 GVMALSNQKENEA
+659 GVMALSDQKENEA
-672 LSPIYVSDSPIT
+672 LSPIYVLDSPIT

-722 DTLPKLSK
+722 DTLPKMSK